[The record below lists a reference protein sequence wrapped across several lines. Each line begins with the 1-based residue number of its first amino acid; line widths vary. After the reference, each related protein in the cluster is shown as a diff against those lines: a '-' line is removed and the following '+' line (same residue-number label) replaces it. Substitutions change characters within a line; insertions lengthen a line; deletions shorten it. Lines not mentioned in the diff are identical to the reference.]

1 MRSDRY
7 AGDKPKAESKLISAE
22 QSMELR
28 KAWLGHRNTYAGL
41 RFGFLFN
48 GDMQTLK
55 RKMVLPE
62 ATLKNIR
69 LRPGPP
75 GVSGD
80 CKVGYMYVGKRCCN
94 VLFKLCTGAT

>member
-1 MRSDRY
+1 
-7 AGDKPKAESKLISAE
+7 LIHGRIQQRQE
-22 QSMELR
+22 Q
-28 KAWLGHRNTYAGL
+28 KCNTYFGL

-80 CKVGYMYVGKRCCN
+80 CKVG
-94 VLFKLCTGAT
+94 